1 MFSSSAHMGLL
12 GTARGSLGAKCDTAS
27 ASGGASFSAPSSLHL
42 TARAVASRSSLAA
55 SPSLSSVGGL
65 EWLGPPCPASVACTP
80 PARLAASRAFTGGV
94 QSTPALSSMSASA
107 PLASPP
113 PTRADA
119 SPSRGT
125 SDRSSRSASLRCLA
139 SSAASLAAVS
149 ASVSPLSR
157 ASFARRARAVA
168 CLSRRASY
176 PCAAS
181 LAKTS
186 FSTGMRGT
194 SSGLPRSP
202 RLATEPMPPSVLDAP
217 GAVTALSTF
226 AGF

>member
-12 GTARGSLGAKCDTAS
+12 DTARGSPGAKCDTAS

-42 TARAVASRSSLAA
+42 TARAAASRSSFAA

-65 EWLGPPCPASVACTP
+65 EWLGPPWPASVACTP

-94 QSTPALSSMSASA
+94 QSTPALSSMSARGA
-107 PLASPP
+107 LADI
-113 PTRADA
+113 DA

-149 ASVSPLSR
+149 ASVNPLSD
-157 ASFARRARAVA
+157 ASFARRARSAA
-168 CLSRRASY
+168 YLSRRASY
-176 PCAAS
+176 PCADS

-186 FSTGMRGT
+186 FSTGMKGT
-194 SSGLPRSP
+194 ASGRPA
-202 RLATEPMPPSVLDAP
+202 RLAAEPTPPSVLDAP
-217 GAVTALSTF
+217 GAVTALSKF